1 MKKMM
6 VWVMSLLLVMSFSF
20 ASSAED
26 PPAST
31 PVKKEVKNKKA
42 KKKKKKSNKKNK
54 KNKKGSQKTQ
64 KAPKKEAL

>member
-6 VWVMSLLLVMSFSF
+6 VWAMSLLLVMTFSF

-26 PPAST
+26 PPTST
-31 PVKKEVKNKKA
+31 PVEKEVKNKKA
-42 KKKKKKSNKKNK
+42 KKKKKKSKKK

-64 KAPKKEAL
+64 KAPKKDAL